1 MHILLSESYIPQVL
15 ISAINLKELV
25 LDFFAPRELL
35 LTSSESKAWVY
46 LYAPG

>member
-1 MHILLSESYIPQVL
+1 MLILFSDSYIPQVL

-35 LTSSESKAWVY
+35 LTSSEPQAWVY
-46 LYAPG
+46 LHAPG